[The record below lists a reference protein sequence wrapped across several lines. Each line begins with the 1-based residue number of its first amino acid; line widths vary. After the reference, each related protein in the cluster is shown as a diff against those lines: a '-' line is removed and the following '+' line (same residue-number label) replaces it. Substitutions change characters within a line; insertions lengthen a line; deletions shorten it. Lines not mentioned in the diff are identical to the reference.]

1 MQFLR
6 HLTLG
11 LDDEDS
17 KVRTEQEVHRVEM
30 TPACADVYA
39 FNTVQ
44 AQVLSVC
51 QSLNVRVRDFRPHA
65 AWGDEQE

>member
-17 KVRTEQEVHRVEM
+17 KVRTEQAVHREEM
-30 TPACADVYA
+30 TPACADA
-39 FNTVQ
+39 FAFTQFNTG
-44 AQVLSVC
+44 S
-51 QSLNVRVRDFRPHA
+51 
-65 AWGDEQE
+65 